1 MHALGFPVR
10 HPSFPSLSFP
20 VRQEITEKKNGPCWT
35 GTKCDSVPEDAD
47 ASGQSRPWICP
58 GSISYPMPTPSR
70 TCAEPRALFTKVM
83 EAKECSLC
91 SPAPCQVRSIHA
103 ISAVMPYGQGHLLFR
118 RGSLGTVGT
127 WLPYLPSSGP
137 AAKIMSCR

>member
-1 MHALGFPVR
+1 MQVVNPV
-10 HPSFPSLSFP
+10 H
-20 VRQEITEKKNGPCWT
+20 G
-35 GTKCDSVPEDAD
+35 SVPDPYPI
-47 ASGQSRPWICP
+47 QCP
-58 GSISYPMPTPSR
+58 PPSR

-83 EAKECSLC
+83 EAKECYLC

-103 ISAVMPYGQGHLLFR
+103 ISAVMPYGQGHYLLFR

-127 WLPYLPSSGP
+127 CLPYLPSLGL